1 MTIRTQT
8 KSYRGRYMRLAL
20 FREHY
25 QDCARYIF
33 SKYYRALPYE
43 SPQVLSGFQAS
54 LYSLADQDI
63 MIDHIRPIVDGK
75 QYYGN

>member
-1 MTIRTQT
+1 
-8 KSYRGRYMRLAL
+8 MRLAL

-33 SKYYRALPYE
+33 SKYYRALPLDAR
-43 SPQVLSGFQAS
+43 VATGFQAS